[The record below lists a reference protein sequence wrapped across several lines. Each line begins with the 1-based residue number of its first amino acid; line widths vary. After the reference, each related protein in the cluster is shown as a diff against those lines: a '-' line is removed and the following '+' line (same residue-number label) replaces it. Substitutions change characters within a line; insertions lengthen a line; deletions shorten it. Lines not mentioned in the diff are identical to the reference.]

1 MEITSVSTNATTL
14 YIGEQLI
21 VTFQAIDR
29 ILDNRGN
36 PILDSSGNA
45 IVTFQAIDRIL
56 DNRGNPILDSSG
68 NVITSF

>member
-14 YIGEQLI
+14 YVGEQLI
-21 VTFQAIDR
+21 KITFQ
-29 ILDNRGN
+29 
-36 PILDSSGNA
+36 
-45 IVTFQAIDRIL
+45 VIDRIL